1 MTTGKGHVL
10 TDPMNVMKKIVE
22 GTKNGCVNFHR
33 TSTLLDLIARD
44 QNNPLTQE

>member
-1 MTTGKGHVL
+1 MTAGKGDVL
-10 TDPMNVMKKIVE
+10 RETMNSMKEIVE

-33 TSTLLDLIARD
+33 TSTLLDLISQD